1 MHLSLCATRPQPYVS
16 LRLLGDHRTDSYGSQ
31 VVSAHAVVCG
41 IHDAH
46 IHEHPQIFLH
56 PHNHELNVRDDMDIL
71 MSPSTVKLMP
81 VSVLMLRSQNEA
93 HLFLSTMQLHVAS
106 PLLLVV

>member
-1 MHLSLCATRPQPYVS
+1 MHPQPYVS
-16 LRLLGDHRTDSYGSQ
+16 PRLLGDHHTDSYGSQ

-56 PHNHELNVRDDMDIL
+56 PHNHELNIRDDMDIL
-71 MSPSTVKLMP
+71 TSPSAVKLTP
-81 VSVLMLRSQNEA
+81 VSVLVLRSQNEA
-93 HLFLSTMQLHVAS
+93 RLFLSATRLRVAS
-106 PLLLVV
+106 PLLLV